1 MAVTSGA
8 GRRSRRPTTSSRT
21 PFSTSRGVSVCR
33 WRANRRISAA
43 TSVGGRFQLSAE
55 KANSVKAVTPW
66 SGAASTIRRTAS
78 APARWRAARGRPRR
92 AAQRPLPSMMTATW
106 REVLC
111 DIKFCLKK
119 NASAL
124 TSRADERFHVV
135 EIALQGAPTRGRQP
149 VFGLGDAAGER
160 FAARD
165 VLRFLELA
173 GVHAQVAVGRLEER
187 LQLVEGQRVVH
198 RQRADDA
205 EADPLVDQPVQLGRA
220 QRALAARRRRHRL
233 RLPYRS

>member
-1 MAVTSGA
+1 SRVPAAVARSAARIAATSGA
-8 GRRSRRPTTSSRT
+8 GSRSRRPTTSKRT
-21 PFSTSRGVSVCR
+21 PFSSSRGVSVWR
-33 WRANRRISAA
+33 WRANRRMSVA
-43 TSVGGRFQLSAE
+43 TSLAGRFQLSAE
-55 KANSVKAVTPW
+55 KANSVRAVTPS
-66 SGAASTIRRTAS
+66 SG
-78 APARWRAARGRPRR
+78 
-92 AAQRPLPSMMTATW
+92 
-106 REVLC
+106 
-111 DIKFCLKK
+111 
-119 NASAL
+119 
-124 TSRADERFHVV
+124 ADERFHVV

-205 EADPLVDQPVQLGRA
+205 EADPL
-220 QRALAARRRRHRL
+220 
-233 RLPYRS
+233 